1 MISVDLLG
9 HVEVGFGE
17 ADFDGAAEN
26 FFLGLRL
33 NLVLCDTF
41 ELEIEC
47 LLLDEEVG
55 VERAASE

>member
-1 MISVDLLG
+1 LLG